1 MFRVSDSLEGV
12 LSLFSLKS
20 CLLGSLRR
28 TPVQPFVKEKAGPGT
43 FLKKCAL
50 HPCKSKDIFSVAP
63 RASLSLTS
71 AVGLTNIPFDCPLN
85 NL

>member
-1 MFRVSDSLEGV
+1 MLRVNISFEGI

-50 HPCKSKDIFSVAP
+50 HPCKSKDIFFGCTPSIFVLNLCRRLNKYP
-63 RASLSLTS
+63 LRLS
-71 AVGLTNIPFDCPLN
+71 P
-85 NL
+85 